1 MYNMLCSL
9 LCPLASFP
17 SPSSGPCNGLRV
29 GRPRLVRRRMQQQ
42 AEHQEEGEDD
52 EGEED
57 EEEDEGEGEEDDEE
71 DKEQGRDDSDEEGGA
86 AARGAE
92 RAVDDVPAR

>member
-9 LCPLASFP
+9 LCPLASLP

-57 EEEDEGEGEEDDEE
+57 EEEDEGEEDDEE

-86 AARGAE
+86 AARGVE

>member
-57 EEEDEGEGEEDDEE
+57 EEDEGEGEEDDEE